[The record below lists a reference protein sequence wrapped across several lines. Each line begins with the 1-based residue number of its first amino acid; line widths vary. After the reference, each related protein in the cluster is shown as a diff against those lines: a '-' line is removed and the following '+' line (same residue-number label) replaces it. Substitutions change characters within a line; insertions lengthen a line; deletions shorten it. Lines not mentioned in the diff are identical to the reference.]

1 MKLRSLSKRF
11 QCGEGKASLLRAA
24 FSSMCF
30 IPRLCAWR
38 TLCLKLF
45 LLTLNH
51 LCLLQRKKLPLC
63 CLENQSKGNICSKL
77 LASNYCLLCI
87 ITYWSNVTKLK
98 LLSCACFYALLWYKM
113 CGLLKINLQLKL
125 CPHTAHVYFDA
136 IKGTIG
142 AFWKSASKRPF
153 VHSPIGAGCTSMQ
166 KCNIKAKAS
175 MKNPADTELF
185 SVVQQLSVCKSRE
198 ASGATRVMTILIGIP
213 HITGMLLMKPKTHQK
228 HSRATNLQTTETSA
242 WAMLPAV
249 RQREQKR
256 TTLVLPETASHYF
269 CFPSFLQSIQRY
281 HRA

>member
-1 MKLRSLSKRF
+1 MR
-11 QCGEGKASLLRAA
+11 
-24 FSSMCF
+24 F
-30 IPRLCAWR
+30 IPQLCAWR
-38 TLCLKLF
+38 TLCPKLF

-51 LCLLQRKKLPLC
+51 LCLLQRKKLPLR

-98 LLSCACFYALLWYKM
+98 LFSCACFYALLWYKM

-142 AFWKSASKRPF
+142 AFWKIASKRPF

-185 SVVQQLSVCKSRE
+185 SVAQQLPVCKSRE
-198 ASGATRVMTILIGIP
+198 ASGAVRVMTVLIGIP
-213 HITGMLLMKPKTHQK
+213 HITGMLLMKPKNPPEAFQGHK
-228 HSRATNLQTTETSA
+228 PSDHWNWCLSYAASSEAKTTEANHASSA
-242 WAMLPAV
+242 RDRQPLFLFSLLSTEHSTLPSSLIDWNIS
-249 RQREQKR
+249 EK
-256 TTLVLPETASHYF
+256 
-269 CFPSFLQSIQRY
+269 
-281 HRA
+281 